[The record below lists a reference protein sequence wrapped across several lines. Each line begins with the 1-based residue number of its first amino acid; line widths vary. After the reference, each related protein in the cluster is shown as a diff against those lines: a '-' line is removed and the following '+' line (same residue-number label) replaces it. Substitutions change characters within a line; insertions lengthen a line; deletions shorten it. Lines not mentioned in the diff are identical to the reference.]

1 MSPKEHIVNHNV
13 IEKNQQTDVKILI
26 VDDNP
31 EMRKLL
37 NLTFSYSNYQIF
49 EAQNGD
55 EALNM
60 ILMERPDIIL
70 LDIMMPGTID
80 GIAVCDYIK
89 SSTMRSSHVILLSA
103 KGQQEDIKRGN
114 LAGADFYITKPFS
127 PIALTE
133 LVETIVSSL

>member
-1 MSPKEHIVNHNV
+1 MNHNI
-13 IEKNQQTDVKILI
+13 IEKNQNKDVKILI

-37 NLTFSYSNYQIF
+37 KLTFSYSNYQIL
-49 EAQNGD
+49 EAHNGD

-89 SSTMRSSHVILLSA
+89 SSTMKNSHVILLSA
-103 KGQQEDIKRGN
+103 KGQQEDIQKGN

-133 LVETIVSSL
+133 LVETIANSL